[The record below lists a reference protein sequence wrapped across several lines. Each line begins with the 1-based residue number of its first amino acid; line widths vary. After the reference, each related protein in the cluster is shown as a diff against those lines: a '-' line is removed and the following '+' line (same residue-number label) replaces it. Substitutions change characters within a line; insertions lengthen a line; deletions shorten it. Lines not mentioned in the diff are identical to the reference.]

1 VATIDPV
8 TAPADALVVFGIS
21 GDLARK
27 MTFRALYRLERT
39 NKLHC
44 PIIGVSLDEWT
55 DDFLRDHARTSIVA
69 SGEPLDEAVFARLA
83 ARLTMIVGNYSDA
96 ATFGRVADAL
106 KGKQHPVFYLEIP
119 PSLFG
124 MVVDGLA
131 KVGVTNN
138 ARVIVEKPFGHDL
151 ASAKELNAQLSK
163 HLHEWQV
170 LRIDHFLGKEPAL
183 DILFLR
189 FANSIVEPLWNRDR
203 IECVQITMA
212 ENFGCEDR
220 GSFYDPVGAM
230 RDVVQNHL
238 FQLVSLVA
246 SEPPAS
252 PNADHL
258 RNQHVDVFR
267 GIPAIKPEHYVRGQ
281 YEGYRSIP
289 GVKPDSDTETFC
301 ALRLQI
307 DNWRWSGV
315 PFFLRAGKSMAVRNT
330 EVRIVFK
337 RPPHLALAANFNP
350 EPNQLVIRIDPNP
363 GSQMLVQVK
372 APGTRGTKTVDLSVI
387 FAEELGESPEPYER
401 LLGDALHGDVILFT
415 REDLVEETWRIVQ
428 PLIDNPPPVEM
439 YKPGSW
445 GPAGAN
451 KVTAGFTPWQEPW
464 LPK

>member
-1 VATIDPV
+1 MTLASTAGDPV

-27 MTFRALYRLERT
+27 MTFRALYRLERN

-96 ATFGRVADAL
+96 TTFGKVAEAL

-131 KVGVTNN
+131 EFGVTNN

-163 HLHEWQV
+163 HLHEWQI

-203 IECVQITMA
+203 IESVQITMA

-267 GIPAIKPEHYVRGQ
+267 GIP
-281 YEGYRSIP
+281 
-289 GVKPDSDTETFC
+289 
-301 ALRLQI
+301 
-307 DNWRWSGV
+307 
-315 PFFLRAGKSMAVRNT
+315 
-330 EVRIVFK
+330 
-337 RPPHLALAANFNP
+337 
-350 EPNQLVIRIDPNP
+350 
-363 GSQMLVQVK
+363 
-372 APGTRGTKTVDLSVI
+372 
-387 FAEELGESPEPYER
+387 
-401 LLGDALHGDVILFT
+401 
-415 REDLVEETWRIVQ
+415 
-428 PLIDNPPPVEM
+428 
-439 YKPGSW
+439 
-445 GPAGAN
+445 
-451 KVTAGFTPWQEPW
+451 
-464 LPK
+464 